1 MPKFSEKSDI
11 VKILANILWMLFD
24 KVFMLLLGL
33 LVTVEVANY
42 YGVTEYGKYQ
52 YAISIVAIIEIL
64 VKFVDART
72 VKKQYVNAD
81 ADVVVLCATVS
92 RIIFSLLSFVVGLIY
107 ICIHGGDRQF
117 NIIFVLLLLNA
128 IVDSL
133 KFGMANRFEFLLQA
147 KRIVIATDISATVGT
162 FLQLFIVKNE
172 YPLTVL
178 AAAALATTMINISIV
193 YVQYRYQFK
202 RVRTKRIK
210 LDTKILKCMIKESLP
225 LAIAG
230 SCATIYAKC
239 DSVMLGSMMTT
250 AEVGIY
256 ALAAKMVSIVKIVVA
271 PIRESIYPKL
281 IVLYKTDRKAYE
293 RYYIKMT
300 SIMTWIYIVG
310 VSISYIIVPYV
321 CKVLN
326 DEYLAAIPVYR
337 IYVLEVFFIYNA
349 FLRAGHFTLVNK
361 GSILMKSQ
369 IICVVVNIIMN
380 FILIR
385 CIGMYGAAIAT
396 VITQGISL
404 MLSNVFFKEEGHEV
418 LRWQLKA
425 LNPIRIFR

>member
-1 MPKFSEKSDI
+1 MPKFSRESDI

-24 KVFMLLLGL
+24 KVFMLILGL
-33 LVTVEVANY
+33 VVTVEVANY
-42 YGVTEYGKYQ
+42 YGATEYGNYQ
-52 YAISIVAIIEIL
+52 YAFSVVSIIEIL
-64 VKFVDART
+64 VRFVDART

-81 ADVVVLCATVS
+81 ADTVVLCATVS
-92 RIIFSLLSFVVGLIY
+92 RILFSLLSFVVGLIY
-107 ICIHGGDRQF
+107 ICVFGDDRQF
-117 NIIFVLLLLNA
+117 NIIFILLLLNS

-133 KFGMANRFEFLLQA
+133 KFGMVNRFEFLLQA
-147 KRIVIATDISATVGT
+147 KRIVIATDISATIGT
-162 FLQLFIVKNE
+162 FLQLFIVKKE

-178 AAAALATTMINISIV
+178 AATSLITTTINIGIV

-202 RVRTKRIK
+202 RTGTKQIK
-210 LDTKILKCMIKESLP
+210 LDTKILKCMIRESVP

-256 ALAAKMVSIVKIVVA
+256 ALAAKLVNVVKIVVA
-271 PIRESIYPKL
+271 PIRESVYPKL
-281 IVLYKTDRKAYE
+281 IVLYKTDKKAYE
-293 RYYIKMT
+293 RYYVKMT
-300 SIMTWIYIVG
+300 SIMTWLCIVG

-326 DEYLAAIPVYR
+326 DEYLDAIPVYR
-337 IYVLEVFFIYNA
+337 IYVLEVFFVYNA

-369 IICVVVNIIMN
+369 IICVIVNIVMN
-380 FILIR
+380 FIFIR
-385 CIGMYGAAIAT
+385 SIGMYGAAIAT

-404 MLSNVFFKEEGHEV
+404 MVSNIFFDNEGREV
-418 LRWQLKA
+418 LKWQLMA
-425 LNPIRIFR
+425 LNPIKIFG